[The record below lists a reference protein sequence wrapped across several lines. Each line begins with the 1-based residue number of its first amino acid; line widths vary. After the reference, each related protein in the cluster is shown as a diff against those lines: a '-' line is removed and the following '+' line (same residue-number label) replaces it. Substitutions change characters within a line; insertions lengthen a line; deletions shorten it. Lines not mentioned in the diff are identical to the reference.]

1 MSKAAFVLLLASL
14 SACMTP
20 YVLRPGD
27 LAPIVA
33 QVGSEQR
40 VAIWQRAITVLL
52 DEGYVPQVLNE
63 AACYVS
69 GKQRDDVTEGALA
82 GTIAIVTVSPEG
94 RLRVEVGGHGVY
106 RDEADLKR
114 DVAEIQQRLTQE
126 IMGSALPPAT
136 PGSGPRT

>member
-1 MSKAAFVLLLASL
+1 MSKAAFVLVL
-14 SACMTP
+14 SALACAAP

-33 QVGSEQR
+33 QVSSEQR
-40 VAIWQRAITVLL
+40 IAVWQRAITVLL

-63 AACYVS
+63 AACYVA
-69 GKQRDDVTEGALA
+69 GKQRDDVVEGALA

-106 RDEADLKR
+106 TNEADLKR

-126 IMGSALPPAT
+126 IMGAAPAPAS
-136 PGSGPRT
+136 PGSGPRG